1 MTEKN
6 IIQFN
11 FSYYALTLL
20 GKQMYTNRWSAIS
33 ELVANGLDAGAT
45 NVKLYINSI
54 NKKKSILEII
64 DNGSGMSYNDLAT
77 KYVLIGRNKRL
88 SENELSDRTK
98 GRKGIGKLATLFLS
112 KKYYIVSKKAGV
124 TTAWMLDSTD
134 KNDNDVPELIRVNA
148 SEVGIENRELWEQYD
163 TGTLVKLVDV
173 NMSGFAETKFESL
186 KLRLADYYLLDN
198 INAGI
203 EVAYIT
209 DSRQRVTF
217 EKVEKKIAFKNFFAF
232 FENDLENNLSNKLS
246 KSVLIPNS
254 KYPEFRNK
262 RRDVVKF
269 SKEDFENISGIGRF
283 ITTSGESK
291 FFPYELK
298 GWIGIHSTINTNE
311 AKQNDPN
318 FVKNDVHKPNRLK
331 LYVRDKLAVENFL
344 EYLDNTQA
352 MRVYLEGEISF
363 DILDNDELE
372 DISTS
377 SREGFSIEDERVK
390 LLINILKPIISKL
403 ISERNK
409 ISTQI
414 SAEDRMEDERRL
426 EIEREERRKEREAR
440 RQEEREKRI
449 AEQKAEILEQKN
461 EHLIETN
468 AQLETQNTI
477 QKVMLQEK
485 DPEKQELF
493 VHELNTISDNL
504 IYTIS
509 DLAEDFRKTKEYDRV
524 SEYIIDFK
532 RSADRLST
540 IKRQFLKLGTYELI
554 GKQLIDIKSYL
565 KSYLKVNPHRKR
577 IIDEIGPGEFGKEID
592 VFEFA
597 ILVDNLIS
605 NAVDN
610 NATFINFSF
619 LDNENKLIISS
630 DTAPIKV
637 EPIEKIFDLGVS
649 SKNFGTGVGLYLV
662 KEICDEY
669 NWEIEVSQDASSVNF
684 EIKMG

>member
-1 MTEKN
+1 
-6 IIQFN
+6 
-11 FSYYALTLL
+11 
-20 GKQMYTNRWSAIS
+20 
-33 ELVANGLDAGAT
+33 
-45 NVKLYINSI
+45 
-54 NKKKSILEII
+54 
-64 DNGSGMSYNDLAT
+64 
-77 KYVLIGRNKRL
+77 
-88 SENELSDRTK
+88 
-98 GRKGIGKLATLFLS
+98 
-112 KKYYIVSKKAGV
+112 
-124 TTAWMLDSTD
+124 MLDSTD
-134 KNDNDVPELIRVNA
+134 KNDNDIPELIRVDA

-198 INAGI
+198 INASI

-209 DSRQRVTF
+209 DSRKRATF

-232 FENDLENNLSNKLS
+232 FENNLSHKLS

-254 KYPEFRNK
+254 KYEDFRTK

-269 SKEDFENISGIGRF
+269 SKEDFKNIEGRERF
-283 ITTSGESK
+283 ITTSGKSK

-344 EYLDNTQA
+344 EYLDNSQA

-377 SREGFSIEDERVK
+377 SREGFSREDERVK

-409 ISTQI
+409 IATQI

-426 EIEREERRKEREAR
+426 EKEREERRKERQAR

-461 EHLIETN
+461 EHLIEAN

-504 IYTIS
+504 VYTIS

-540 IKRQFLKLGTYELI
+540 IKRQFLKLGTYDLI

-565 KSYLKVNPHRKR
+565 KSYLKVSPHRKR
-577 IIDEIGPGEFGKEID
+577 IIDEISPGEFGREID

-605 NAVDN
+605 NAIDN

-637 EPIEKIFDLGVS
+637 EPIENIFNLGVS

-669 NWEIEVSQDASSVNF
+669 NWKIDVSQDTTNVNF
-684 EIKMG
+684 EIKME

>member
-1 MTEKN
+1 MSEKN
-6 IIQFN
+6 TIQFN
-11 FSYYALTLL
+11 FSYYALNLL

-77 KYVLIGRNKRL
+77 KYALIGRNKRL
-88 SENELSDRTK
+88 SENELSDKIK

-134 KNDNDVPELIRVNA
+134 KNDNDVPELIRVDA

-198 INAGI
+198 INASI

-209 DSRQRVTF
+209 DSRKRTTF

-254 KYPEFRNK
+254 KYEDFRTK

-269 SKEDFENISGIGRF
+269 SKEDFKNIEGKERF
-283 ITTSGESK
+283 ITTSGKSK

-377 SREGFSIEDERVK
+377 SREGFSREDERVK

-409 ISTQI
+409 IATQI

-426 EIEREERRKEREAR
+426 EKEREERRKEREAR

-461 EHLIETN
+461 EHLIEAN

-504 IYTIS
+504 VYTIS

-540 IKRQFLKLGTYELI
+540 IKRQFLKLGTYDLI

-565 KSYLKVNPHRKR
+565 KSYLKVSPHRKR
-577 IIDEIGPGEFGKEID
+577 IIDEISPGEFGREID

-605 NAVDN
+605 NA
-610 NATFINFSF
+610 
-619 LDNENKLIISS
+619 SS

-637 EPIEKIFDLGVS
+637 EPIENIFDLGVS

-669 NWEIEVSQDASSVNF
+669 NWKIDVSQDTTNVNF
-684 EIKMG
+684 EIKME

>member
-318 FVKNDVHKPNRLK
+318 FVKNDVYKPNRLK

-377 SREGFSIEDERVK
+377 SREGFLREDERVK
-390 LLINILKPIISKL
+390 LLINILKPIINKL

-565 KSYLKVNPHRKR
+565 KSYLKVSPHRKR

>member
-33 ELVANGLDAGAT
+33 ELVANGLDADAT

-318 FVKNDVHKPNRLK
+318 FVKNDVYKPNRLK
-331 LYVRDKLAVENFL
+331 LYVSDKLAVENFL

-377 SREGFSIEDERVK
+377 SREGFLREDERVK

-565 KSYLKVNPHRKR
+565 KSYLKVSPHRKR

>member
-33 ELVANGLDAGAT
+33 ELVANGLDADAT

-311 AKQNDPN
+311 AKQNDSN
-318 FVKNDVHKPNRLK
+318 FVKNDVYKPNRLK

-377 SREGFSIEDERVK
+377 SREGFLREDERVK

-414 SAEDRMEDERRL
+414 SAEDCMEDERRL

-565 KSYLKVNPHRKR
+565 KSYLKVSPHRKR

>member
-1 MTEKN
+1 
-6 IIQFN
+6 
-11 FSYYALTLL
+11 
-20 GKQMYTNRWSAIS
+20 
-33 ELVANGLDAGAT
+33 
-45 NVKLYINSI
+45 
-54 NKKKSILEII
+54 
-64 DNGSGMSYNDLAT
+64 
-77 KYVLIGRNKRL
+77 
-88 SENELSDRTK
+88 
-98 GRKGIGKLATLFLS
+98 
-112 KKYYIVSKKAGV
+112 
-124 TTAWMLDSTD
+124 
-134 KNDNDVPELIRVNA
+134 
-148 SEVGIENRELWEQYD
+148 
-163 TGTLVKLVDV
+163 
-173 NMSGFAETKFESL
+173 MSGFAETKFESL

-198 INAGI
+198 INASI

-209 DSRQRVTF
+209 DSRKRETF

-232 FENDLENNLSNKLS
+232 FENDLENNLSHKLS

-254 KYPEFRNK
+254 KYEDFRIK

-269 SKEDFENISGIGRF
+269 SKEDFKNIEGRERF
-283 ITTSGESK
+283 ITTSGKSK

-377 SREGFSIEDERVK
+377 SREGFSREDERVK

-409 ISTQI
+409 IATQI

-426 EIEREERRKEREAR
+426 EKEREERRKEREAR

-461 EHLIETN
+461 EHLIEAN

-504 IYTIS
+504 VYTIS

-540 IKRQFLKLGTYELI
+540 IKRQFLKLGTYDLI

-565 KSYLKVNPHRKR
+565 KSYLKVSPHRKK
-577 IIDEIGPGEFGKEID
+577 IIDEIIPGEFGREID

-605 NAVDN
+605 NAIDN

-637 EPIEKIFDLGVS
+637 EPIENIFDLGVS
-649 SKNFGTGVGLYLV
+649 SKNFGTGVGL
-662 KEICDEY
+662 
-669 NWEIEVSQDASSVNF
+669 
-684 EIKMG
+684 